1 MTPQEALQKAVAIVG
16 SQSRLAREIGGG
28 ITQAH
33 VHYWLTQAPVVP
45 AEHCPTIEYIV
56 KRQVLCEELNPRV
69 NWWVLR
75 RWVLRT

>member
-1 MTPQEALQKAVAIVG
+1 MTPQEALLKAVSIVG
-16 SQSRLAREIGGG
+16 SQTRLAREIGNG

-56 KRQVLCEELNPRV
+56 KREVICEQLNPRV

-75 RWVLRT
+75 P